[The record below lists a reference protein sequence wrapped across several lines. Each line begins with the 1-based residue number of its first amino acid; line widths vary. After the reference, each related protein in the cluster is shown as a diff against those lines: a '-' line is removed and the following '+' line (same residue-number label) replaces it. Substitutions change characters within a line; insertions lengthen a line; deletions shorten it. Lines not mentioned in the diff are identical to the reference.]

1 MNMNTHPMSRI
12 TRFAVT
18 LLLGILLLTSV
29 SCSAPDFGARAKEN
43 AAAIEKLES
52 RFNELESGLGG
63 VVFWQALAAVFFV
76 LAGFALVGGAAL
88 GSRARRD
95 HTRFFGG
102 AENPDDSRNLDTPN
116 KPTA

>member
-1 MNMNTHPMSRI
+1 MTMNIHPMSRI
-12 TRFAVT
+12 TRLAVT
-18 LLLGILLLTSV
+18 LVLGILLLTSV
-29 SCSAPDFGARAKEN
+29 SCSAPDFGSRAKEN
-43 AAAIEKLES
+43 AAAIEQLES
-52 RFNELESGLGG
+52 RFNELENGLGG

-95 HTRFFGG
+95 HARYFGG
-102 AENPDDSRNLDTPN
+102 AANNDDSRNLDNPN

>member
-12 TRFAVT
+12 TRLAVT
-18 LLLGILLLTSV
+18 LVLGILLLASV

-43 AAAIEKLES
+43 AAAIEQLES
-52 RFNELESGLGG
+52 RFNELENGLGG
-63 VVFWQALAAVFFV
+63 VVFWQALAAVMFV

-95 HTRFFGG
+95 HARFFGT
-102 AENPDDSRNLDTPN
+102 AADTEQPRNLD
-116 KPTA
+116 KPSA

>member
-12 TRFAVT
+12 TRLAVA
-18 LLLGILLLTSV
+18 LALGILLLTSV
-29 SCSAPDFGARAKEN
+29 SCSAPDFGGRAKEN

-52 RFNELESGLGG
+52 RFNELENGLGG
-63 VVFWQALAAVFFV
+63 VVFWQALAAVMFV

-102 AENPDDSRNLDTPN
+102 AANPDDSRNLDTPN
-116 KPTA
+116 RPTA

>member
-1 MNMNTHPMSRI
+1 MNMNTHHLSRI
-12 TRFAVT
+12 TRLAVT

-29 SCSAPDFGARAKEN
+29 SCSAPDFGSRAKEN
-43 AAAIEKLES
+43 AAAIEQLES
-52 RFNELESGLGG
+52 RFNELENGLGG

-95 HTRFFGG
+95 HTRFFGC
-102 AENPDDSRNLDTPN
+102 AANQDDSHNLDNPN

>member
-1 MNMNTHPMSRI
+1 MPRI
-12 TRFAVT
+12 TRLAVT
-18 LLLGILLLTSV
+18 LVLGILLLASV
-29 SCSAPDFGARAKEN
+29 SCSSPDFGSRAKEN

-52 RFNELESGLGG
+52 RFNELENGLGG
-63 VVFWQALAAVFFV
+63 VVFWQALAAVMFV

-102 AENPDDSRNLDTPN
+102 GANPADSRNLDTPN